1 MNHCAC
7 TKEYTIK
14 KISNS
19 FKHNPPLGENGKIEQ
34 GTNMLQHKLVENKFI
49 INLCMRTHIS
59 SNIKLHT
66 VPA

>member
-19 FKHNPPLGENGKIEQ
+19 FKHSSPLGENGKIEQ
-34 GTNMLQHKLVENKFI
+34 GTNMLQHKIVEP
-49 INLCMRTHIS
+49 INS
-59 SNIKLHT
+59 YKLMFENSH
-66 VPA
+66 